1 MHGSS
6 FSVDRIHDGNGWNGG
21 FSRNDDDGVLSW
33 SVVGAVGCWWVR
45 GRVGRCG
52 MSGGGRE
59 SRSAS

>member
-1 MHGSS
+1 M
-6 FSVDRIHDGNGWNGG
+6 DRIRDGNGWNGG

-33 SVVGAVGCWWVR
+33 SVVGAVGWWVR

-52 MSGGGRE
+52 TSGGGRE